1 MVGGCRLVTFINGC
15 VRPGLRCSATTPQV
29 RISGL
34 SAALLF
40 KALEKALH
48 EHICD
53 QTGAPSSQRDGRN
66 SGIAGAAKAAARRA
80 ADGLRFAPRSSAW

>member
-1 MVGGCRLVTFINGC
+1 MPFSDFYKRL
-15 VRPGLRCSATTPQV
+15 RPPRLRCSATPQV

-66 SGIAGAAKAAARRA
+66 SGIAGAATEAARRA
-80 ADGLRFAPRSSAW
+80 ADGLRFVPRSAAL